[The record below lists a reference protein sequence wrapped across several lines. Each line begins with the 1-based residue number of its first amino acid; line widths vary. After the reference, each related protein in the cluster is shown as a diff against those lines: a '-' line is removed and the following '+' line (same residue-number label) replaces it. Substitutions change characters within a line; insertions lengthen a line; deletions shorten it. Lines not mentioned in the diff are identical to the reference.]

1 MAGISNKE
9 RAKRRLD
16 DIKAE
21 KAEIGTF
28 AAFRMG
34 LLTEELALKKE
45 ITDEEKF
52 GLKITREK
60 LDNAKKLVEA
70 Q

>member
-9 RAKRRLD
+9 RAKRRID
-16 DIKAE
+16 AIKAE
-21 KAEIGTF
+21 KAEVGSF

-45 ITDEEKF
+45 ITDDEKF

-60 LDNAKKLVEA
+60 YRYFTIENISM
-70 Q
+70 